1 MSKLVVKWPKRGQAE
16 GVWNIEYN
24 HYLNGYAVFENI
36 GPYKVLRVY
45 KGKQRPLDNKAVFV
59 KQWDRYEVV
68 PGSVVK
74 DYILKAFEL
83 VVLKWEHW
91 YNMDRNGNSFDF
103 HTTLHPPK
111 SQV

>member
-16 GVWNIEYN
+16 GVWDIEYN
-24 HYLNGYAVFENI
+24 HYLNGYAVFESI

-45 KGKQRPLDNKAVFV
+45 KGKQRALDNKAAFV